1 MHEPIVRF
9 MQTDTPTKVF
19 IVDDSPLKQGL
30 LTPGMHIPVLGSSA
44 LEERHPDYLIVL
56 AWNFAQS
63 IVAKHGD
70 YRAAGGHFVIP
81 LPEIELI

>member
-1 MHEPIVRF
+1 
-9 MQTDTPTKVF
+9 
-19 IVDDSPLKQGL
+19 
-30 LTPGMHIPVLGSSA
+30 VLGSSA